1 MPKELE
7 KSYDPKKYEQDI
19 YDNWERCGFFNPDKC
34 VEEGIAEKN
43 AAPFCIILPPP
54 NVTGTL
60 HIGHAAMLA
69 IEDVMIRYHRM
80 KGDRTLW
87 VPGTDHAAIATQEKV
102 EKIMWNEEKLT
113 RHDLGRDAF
122 LKRVETFAQNSHDTI
137 VNQSKRM
144 GTSMDWSR
152 EYYSLD
158 EKRNLAVRVAFKRMF
173 DEGLI
178 YRGDRIV
185 NWDPEMQSN
194 VSDIEVVRKEEQAP
208 FYYLQYGPFVIGTA
222 RPETKFGDK
231 YVVMHPNDERYSQYK
246 TGDTFEC
253 EWINGPIK
261 ATVIKD
267 ESVDPEFGTGVMTIT
282 PWHDANDFFIAERH
296 GLDKEQI
303 IDLNGKL
310 LPIAGEFAGMP
321 IKEARKKIVEK
332 LKAKGLL
339 VKIDENYVHNVA
351 TNSRGGGMI
360 EPQIMKQWWVDVDK
374 EFSMPHSKI
383 DGIKKGDTITLQK
396 LMQHV
401 VRTSQIE
408 ILPERFEKIY
418 FNWVDNLL
426 DWCISRQ
433 LWYGHRIPVWYCVG
447 DAACKLECKEP
458 IVSIDPVEACP
469 HCGSKNIQQDPDTLD
484 TWFSAGLFSFS
495 PLGWPDE
502 DAQDLKTYHPT
513 SVLETGYDILT
524 FWVVRMILMTTYL
537 LGEIPFKTVYLHGLV
552 RDEHGNKMSKSL
564 GNIIDPLDMC
574 EKFGT
579 DATRLSLLIG
589 SGPGSDSRLSEE
601 KIAGFRNFTN
611 KLWNISRFMLLH
623 IEKPS
628 SDTPPP
634 VAKTL
639 ADRWILHEL
648 SVVTDAVTRNIEQY
662 QFSAAGEMLRDFTW
676 SKLADWYLEIAK
688 IEGTV
693 GKQDILN
700 YLLNSIL
707 KLWHPYMPFVTEAIW
722 QEVYGYGLLMIEKW
736 PVHSFELSD
745 KECEDFDTVREL
757 VTEVRSLRAQFNI
770 QPGSYVDLYLVTDR
784 RSDLSELL
792 SIDDEGN
799 GNIFMALCR
808 SNALVISEDPP
819 AVQTLAATVKGIS
832 VHIAVEGIID
842 IEKERARLE
851 KEIAH
856 VSPYVAARE
865 KKLSNKAFTE
875 HAPHDVVAEEKKKL
889 EEARQKLAKYTEQL
903 NSLLKK

>member
-1 MPKELE
+1 MAKKELDKSYEPKRYELDIYNSWE
-7 KSYDPKKYEQDI
+7 KS
-19 YDNWERCGFFNPDKC
+19 GFFNPDNCIKA
-34 VEEGIAEKN
+34 GIAEPD
-43 AAPFCIILPPP
+43 ATPFSIVLPPP

-113 RHDLGRDAF
+113 RHDLGREKF
-122 LKRVETFAQNSHDTI
+122 LKRVEKYAQDSHDTI

-158 EKRNLAVRVAFKRMF
+158 EKRNLAVRVAFKKMY

-185 NWDPEMQSN
+185 NWDPKMQSN
-194 VSDIEVVRKEEQAP
+194 VSDIEVVRKEEKAP

-231 YVVMHPNDERYSQYK
+231 YVVMHPRDERYVQYK
-246 TGDTFEC
+246 SGDTFEC
-253 EWINGPIK
+253 EWINGKIN

-267 ESVDPEFGTGVMTIT
+267 ESVDMEFGSGVMTIT
-282 PWHDANDFFIAERH
+282 PWHDATDFFIAERH

-303 IDLNGKL
+303 IDLNGNL
-310 LPIAGEFAGMP
+310 LSIAGEFAGMS
-321 IKEARKKIVEK
+321 IADARQKIVEK
-332 LKAKGLL
+332 LQAKGLI
-339 VKIDENYVHNVA
+339 VKIDENYIHNIA
-351 TNSRGGGMI
+351 TNSRGGAVI

-374 EFSMPHSKI
+374 EFKMRHSKI
-383 DGIKKGDTITLQK
+383 DGIKNGDTVTLQK

-401 VRTSQIE
+401 VRDNQIK
-408 ILPERFEKIY
+408 ILPERFEKQY

-433 LWYGHRIPVWYCVG
+433 LWYGHRIPVWYKGDEMYVG
-447 DAACKLECKEP
+447 
-458 IVSIDPVEACP
+458 IEAP
-469 HCGSKNIQQDPDTLD
+469 EGEGWQQDPDTLD

-502 DAQDLKTYHPT
+502 NAEDLKTYHPT

-524 FWVVRMILMTTYL
+524 FWVVRMVLMSTYL

-589 SGPGSDSRLSEE
+589 TGPGADSRLSEE
-601 KIAGFRNFTN
+601 KIAGFRNFAN
-611 KLWNISRFMLLH
+611 KLWNISRFMLLN
-623 IEKPS
+623 IEKPEMNLEAP
-628 SDTPPP
+628 TP
-634 VAKTL
+634 KTL
-639 ADRWILHEL
+639 ADKWVLHEL
-648 SVVTDAVTRNIEQY
+648 SDVVQAVTKNIENY
-662 QFSAAGEMLRDFTW
+662 QFSPAGEQLRDFTW

-688 IEGTV
+688 IEGAH
-693 GKQDILN
+693 GKQQILN
-700 YLLNSIL
+700 YILNTIL

-722 QEVYGYGLLMIEKW
+722 QEVYGAGLLMVEKW
-736 PVHSFELSD
+736 PLYSYQMDKQELGQFELLQNMI
-745 KECEDFDTVREL
+745 TA
-757 VTEVRSLRAQFNI
+757 VRSLRAQFNVEPSQKIDAYVVVETSRQVEFI
-770 QPGSYVDLYLVTDR
+770 Q
-784 RSDLSELL
+784 LL
-792 SIDDEGN
+792 SLDESEDGN
-799 GNIFMALCR
+799 GNMFMALGR
-808 SNALVISEDPP
+808 MNSLVISSELPVEKTINTIV
-819 AVQTLAATVKGIS
+819 AGAAI
-832 VHIAVEGIID
+832 HIVLEGTID
-842 IEKERARLE
+842 IEKECVRLQ
-851 KEIAH
+851 KEIDH
-856 VSPYVAARE
+856 VAPYVSAQE
-865 KKLSNKAFTE
+865 KKLANKNFVDN
-875 HAPHDVVAEEKKKL
+875 APEPVIEEEKKKL
-889 EEARQKLAKYTEQL
+889 GDAKEKLAKYTEQL
-903 NSLLKK
+903 KSLA